1 MICNQSHLKYQAKE
15 NLKQK
20 YNYLSDADVDAIYD
34 VALADYVF
42 LRYPSENS
50 RPKVENVKI
59 DFFVS
64 QWIYKR
70 MDDIVQREGISSLT
84 SYSENGLKYSFAGT
98 DIDPQLVSQIMPKA
112 GIPR

>member
-1 MICNQSHLKYQAKE
+1 MNCNQSHLAEQARLS
-15 NLKQK
+15 LKQK
-20 YNYLSDADVDAIYD
+20 YNYLSDDDIKKIYD

-50 RPKVENVKI
+50 RPKFENVKI